1 MPYFIREIQRFAGIL
16 SSRPFFLP
24 DIKNDEKLPF
34 NGVSF
39 MVGDEFTQIVRTIGR
54 GARMNAAQSGWGLLV
69 MTGPTRAA
77 PTPSGMTK
85 T

>member
-1 MPYFIREIQRFAGIL
+1 
-16 SSRPFFLP
+16 
-24 DIKNDEKLPF
+24 
-34 NGVSF
+34 
-39 MVGDEFTQIVRTIGR
+39 MVGDEFTQIMRAFVR